1 MNTSVKNM
9 VSAVTAFLM
18 SASMAAAA
26 SPSGVAVKGVTFQP
40 QLVRD
45 GRTLSLNGAGV
56 RTKVIFKVYAAAL
69 YVGTLSKDA
78 VALLSAAQPKLME
91 LVFLRSVDGQ
101 AVSEAIMKGFEKNS
115 KDKLTSLSSR
125 LGKFRGLIPDFKK
138 GDRISFVYAQGE
150 GVAVEVNDSAK
161 GRVEGDDFA
170 EALFRCWL
178 GDVPADPLLKKGLIG
193 Q

>member
-1 MNTSVKNM
+1 MNSSVKNM
-9 VSAVTAFLM
+9 AAAVTAFIM
-18 SASMAAAA
+18 SVSVAAAA
-26 SPSGVAVKGVTFQP
+26 SPAGVTVKGVTFQP
-40 QLVRD
+40 QLVRG

-56 RTKVIFKVYAAAL
+56 RTRVIFKVYAAAL
-69 YVGTLSKDA
+69 YVGTPSKEA
-78 VALLSAAQPKLME
+78 GALLSAAQPKLME

-101 AVSEAIMKGFEKNS
+101 AVSEAITKGFEKNS
-115 KDKLTSLSSR
+115 KDKLNSLSSR

-138 GDRISFVYAQGE
+138 GDRISFVSAQGE
-150 GVAVEVNDSAK
+150 GVAVEVNGSAK
-161 GRVEGDDFA
+161 GKVEGDDFA